1 MKPDC
6 KWWLGAVVG
15 YSTRIQVLP
24 CDLTLW
30 TQKTQVVF
38 PTEKRFNWP
47 SRFSTACSAGIGC
60 SASVSWPTRKL
71 SITANRVEVLIA
83 IGVMGKTR
91 GEISEGSVAALF
103 KVVLIVS
110 EGAAGTYA
118 TFSKLEL
125 FYKWNPLWLYM
136 RLWDVKRFFEIFSV
150 LTLHRPPQISEKWG
164 KMAHFGR
171 FPTFSYWLVW
181 SLNY

>member
-1 MKPDC
+1 LGHITSSNTNLQNLDLASTSKSQPNITISTKLKLKNLDQTKP
-6 KWWLGAVVG
+6 
-15 YSTRIQVLP
+15 
-24 CDLTLW
+24 
-30 TQKTQVVF
+30 
-38 PTEKRFNWP
+38 E
-47 SRFSTACSAGIGC
+47 SRPRMNFIAT
-60 SASVSWPTRKL
+60 T
-71 SITANRVEVLIA
+71 NR
-83 IGVMGKTR
+83 G
-91 GEISEGSVAALF
+91 
-103 KVVLIVS
+103 
-110 EGAAGTYA
+110 GTYA